1 MQGSTSP
8 FSKVRGKQVDKSQQP
23 LDQML
28 MFSLAAADSNR
39 VKTNGNQTDS
49 NSNSGIQT
57 PTFKNDSSGISE
69 PL

>member
-8 FSKVRGKQVDKSQQP
+8 FSKVRGKQVDKQQQP

-28 MFSLAAADSNR
+28 MFSLAAADSNQA
-39 VKTNGNQTDS
+39 KTNSYQTDS

-57 PTFKNDSSGISE
+57 PTFKHDSSGISE
-69 PL
+69 P